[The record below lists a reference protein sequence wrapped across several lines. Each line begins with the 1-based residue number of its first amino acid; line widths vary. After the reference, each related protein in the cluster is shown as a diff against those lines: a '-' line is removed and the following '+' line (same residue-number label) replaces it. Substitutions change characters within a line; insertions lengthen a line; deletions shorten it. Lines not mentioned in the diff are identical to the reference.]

1 MLLYKNVLKIHIMK
15 IYKDKIMQTDYV
27 QKLRSGTTFPDIDVQ
42 MLNGD
47 MTLLGKPENGHDWKL
62 VVIYRGQ
69 HCPICTKYL
78 NQLETVKES
87 FSDAG
92 VDIIA
97 ASGDSK
103 EQLESHLEKLD
114 INFPI
119 AYGLTIEQMKTLGLY
134 ISDPRSEKETDHP
147 FAEPGVFVINAEGK
161 IQIIDISN
169 APFARPELEA
179 LANGLSFIRDPENNY
194 PIRGMHH

>member
-1 MLLYKNVLKIHIMK
+1 
-15 IYKDKIMQTDYV
+15 MQSNYA
-27 QKLRSGTTFPDIDVQ
+27 QKLQAGVKFPNIDVQ

-47 MTLLGKPENGHDWKL
+47 MKSLGTPENGHDWKL
-62 VVIYRGQ
+62 VVVYRGQ

-78 NQLETVKES
+78 NQLETVKAS
-87 FSDAG
+87 FAEAG

-97 ASGDSK
+97 ISGDSK

-119 AYGLTIEQMKTLGLY
+119 AYGLTIEQMNTLGLY

-147 FAEPGVFVINAEGK
+147 FAEPGLFVVNADGE
-161 IQIIDISN
+161 IQIVDISN
-169 APFARPELEA
+169 APFARPELET
-179 LANGLSFIRDPENNY
+179 LANGLSFVRKNDY
-194 PIRGMHH
+194 PIRGTHR

>member
-1 MLLYKNVLKIHIMK
+1 
-15 IYKDKIMQTDYV
+15 MQNANT
-27 QKLRSGTTFPDIDVQ
+27 QKPQAGSKFPDIEVT

-47 MTLLGKPENGHDWKL
+47 TKSLGKPENGHDWKL

-78 NQLETVKES
+78 NQLETIKKS
-87 FSDAG
+87 FYDAG

-97 ASGDSK
+97 ISADSK
-103 EQLESHLEKLD
+103 EQLESHLEEKID

-119 AYGLTIEQMKTLGLY
+119 AYGLSVEQMNTLGLY

-147 FAEPGVFVINAEGK
+147 FAEPGVFVINAKGE
-161 IQIIDISN
+161 IHIIDISN
-169 APFARPELEA
+169 APFARPELES
-179 LANGLSFIRDPENNY
+179 LASGLSFIRENDY
-194 PIRGMHH
+194 PIRGTHI

>member
-1 MLLYKNVLKIHIMK
+1 
-15 IYKDKIMQTDYV
+15 MQNANT
-27 QKLRSGTTFPDIDVQ
+27 QKPQAGSKFPDIEVT

-47 MTLLGKPENGHDWKL
+47 TKSLGKPENGHDWKL

-78 NQLETVKES
+78 NQLETVKKS
-87 FSDAG
+87 FYDAG

-97 ASGDSK
+97 ISADSK
-103 EQLESHLEKLD
+103 EQLESHLEEKID
-114 INFPI
+114 IDFPI
-119 AYGLTIEQMKTLGLY
+119 AYGLTVEQMDTLGLY

-147 FAEPGVFVINAEGK
+147 FAEPATFVINADGN

-169 APFARPELEA
+169 APFARPELES
-179 LANGLSFIRDPENNY
+179 LASGLSFIRENDY
-194 PIRGMHH
+194 PIRGTHE

>member
-1 MLLYKNVLKIHIMK
+1 
-15 IYKDKIMQTDYV
+15 MQNANT
-27 QKLRSGTTFPDIDVQ
+27 QKPQAGSKFPDIEVT

-47 MTLLGKPENGHDWKL
+47 TKSLGKPENGHDWKL

-78 NQLETVKES
+78 NQLETVKKS
-87 FSDAG
+87 FYNAG

-97 ASGDSK
+97 ISADSK
-103 EQLESHLEKLD
+103 EQLESHLEEKID
-114 INFPI
+114 IDFPI
-119 AYGLTIEQMKTLGLY
+119 AYGLTVEQMDTLGLY

-147 FAEPGVFVINAEGK
+147 FAEPATFVINADGN

-169 APFARPELEA
+169 APFARPELES
-179 LANGLSFIRDPENNY
+179 LASGLSFIRENDY
-194 PIRGMHH
+194 PIRGTHE

>member
-1 MLLYKNVLKIHIMK
+1 
-15 IYKDKIMQTDYV
+15 MQSDYA
-27 QKLRSGTTFPDIDVQ
+27 QKLRAGIKFPDINVQ

-62 VVIYRGQ
+62 VVIYRGK

-78 NQLETVKES
+78 NQLESIKAS
-87 FSDAG
+87 FADAD

-97 ASGDSK
+97 ISGDSK
-103 EQLESHLEKLD
+103 AQLESHLEKID
-114 INFPI
+114 ISFPI
-119 AYGLTIEQMKTLGLY
+119 AYGLTVEQMHTLGLY

-147 FAEPGVFVINAEGK
+147 FAEPAVFVINADGN
-161 IQIIDISN
+161 IQIVDISN

-179 LANGLSFIRDPENNY
+179 LANGLSFIRENDY
-194 PIRGMHH
+194 PIRGTHG